1 MYRINIIDENFYL
14 CNLSGLFC
22 MKVGVL
28 KENKNGEKRVAII
41 PQTVATL
48 SKKGYHFFIEAG
60 AGANSF
66 FSDTDY
72 EKAGATIC
80 DLSTI
85 YQSNIIIKVNA
96 PTLEEI
102 NQISKNT
109 LLISL
114 FQTIRDIELVK
125 ALKERECSAFSL
137 NLLPRTTLAQ
147 KMDILSSQANIAGYK
162 AVIIG
167 ADHLGKY
174 MPLLMTAA
182 GTISPAK
189 TLIIGAGVAGLQA
202 IATAKRLGAQVEAF
216 DVRPEVK
223 EQVESLGAKFVEVES
238 SSDDGVGTGGY
249 AKETSDE
256 YKAKQQEI
264 MKERISVSDLVITT
278 ALIPNRP
285 APKLIT
291 TEMVEMMKPGSI
303 IMDLASENGGNCELT
318 SPGEIVNHKQI
329 FIDGNT
335 NLPSTMPTHASQLFS
350 KNIEAIIDHCHGE
363 NGFHLNKED
372 EIVSGMLFLDNGEI
386 THQPTKEAL

>member
-1 MYRINIIDENFYL
+1 
-14 CNLSGLFC
+14 

-48 SKKGYHFFIEAG
+48 SKKGYHFCIEAG

-66 FSDTDY
+66 YSDQEY
-72 EKAGATIC
+72 ENAGATIG
-80 DLSTI
+80 DSNTV
-85 YQSNIIIKVNA
+85 YQSDIIIKVNA

-125 ALKERECSAFSL
+125 ALKERGCSAFSL

-167 ADHLGKY
+167 SDHLGKY

-318 SPGEIVNHKQI
+318 SPDEIVNHKQI

-335 NLPSTMPTHASQLFS
+335 NLPSTMSTHASQLFS